1 MRKILLIYNPCS
13 GKATIKN
20 YIADIIEILTEKGDI
35 VTTFPTRYQEHAKE
49 ITQQYALNFDLVV
62 CCGGDGTLNEAI
74 NGLMTLKNPPS
85 LGYIPSGT
93 VNDFANSLEISK
105 NPKEVAKSIISGT
118 SIPIDIGTLNNTAFS
133 YFAGFGLFT
142 NVSYQTP
149 QESKNIL
156 GRTAYILEGIKI
168 LNSIP
173 TYKITIETEKEV
185 IIGDF
190 VFGMITNSV
199 TVGGFKKITSENVK
213 LDDGLFEIMLAYKPK
228 TIADCQA
235 IAQSLLTKTYN
246 PKCIYRTSVNSAHI
260 MSDDLIS
267 YNIDGEYAGTYTD
280 VNIKNH
286 MHALNLLTNK
296 H

>member
-20 YIADIIEILTEKGDI
+20 SIADIIEILTEKGDI
-35 VTTFPTRYQEHAKE
+35 VTTFPTRYQDHAKE
-49 ITQQYALNFDLVV
+49 ITQQYASDFDLVV
-62 CCGGDGTLNEAI
+62 CCGGDGTLNETI
-74 NGLMTLKNPPS
+74 NGLMTLKKPPL

-93 VNDFANSLEISK
+93 VNDFATSLQLSK
-105 NPKEVAKSIISGT
+105 NPGEVAKSILNGT
-118 SIPIDIGTLNNTAFS
+118 SFQVDVGTLNNTAFS

-142 NVSYQTP
+142 DVSYQTP

-156 GRTAYILEGIKI
+156 GRTAYILEGIKK

-173 TYKITIETEKEV
+173 TYNITIETEKEV
-185 IIGDF
+185 ISGDF
-190 VFGMITNSV
+190 IFGMITNSV

-213 LDDGLFEIMLAYKPK
+213 LNDGLFEILLAYKPK

-246 PKCIYRTSVNSAHI
+246 PKCIFKTSVNSAHI
-260 MSDDLIS
+260 ISDEPIS
-267 YNIDGEYAGTYTD
+267 YNIDGEYAGKYSD

-286 MHALNLLTNK
+286 MRALSVLTDK